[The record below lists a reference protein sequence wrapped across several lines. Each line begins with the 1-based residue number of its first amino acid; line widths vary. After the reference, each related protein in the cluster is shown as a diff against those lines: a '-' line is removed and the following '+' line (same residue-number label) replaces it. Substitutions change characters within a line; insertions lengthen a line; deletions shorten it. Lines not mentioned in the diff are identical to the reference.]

1 MFCLLCCTAV
11 NQRANKNIPS
21 LSLSILFTLNFA
33 LLTVDHRRPVLVHT
47 WCISGRSSRGG
58 RRAVAGPPH
67 RIWRASHSFC
77 HLTQPDHCRPV
88 SWLIHY
94 VNFLNIR
101 DKGTT
106 QSPRKGKRKID
117 LKLFLP
123 PYSIYLWHHSA
134 MKVVM
139 FFFSRPSV
147 LVRLAVWAHCLL

>member
-1 MFCLLCCTAV
+1 MFCLLRCTAV
-11 NQRANKNIPS
+11 NQRTNKNIPS

-47 WCISGRSSRGG
+47 WCTSGKSSRGG

-123 PYSIYLWHHSA
+123 PYSIYLC
-134 MKVVM
+134 VV
-139 FFFSRPSV
+139 SVSKLSTRTGKRPSV
-147 LVRLAVWAHCLL
+147 FGAKSLSTYLAA